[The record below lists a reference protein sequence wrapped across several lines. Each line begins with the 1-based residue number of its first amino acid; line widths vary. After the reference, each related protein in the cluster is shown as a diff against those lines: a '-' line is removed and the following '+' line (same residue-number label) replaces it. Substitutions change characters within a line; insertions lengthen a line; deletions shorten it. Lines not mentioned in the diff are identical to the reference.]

1 LALRI
6 EIRHIDDGTV
16 KSMDE
21 DEERTAEVALDPD
34 PDHCIETVARN
45 EYRRCLDE
53 FFRMDRSNPELETR
67 LETLQRFLEQ
77 ADFRRL
83 RRESEPFIAAGRPV
97 RFLVGLHGERA
108 GGAHGRHPV
117 GKRGIG

>member
-1 LALRI
+1 MALRA

-21 DEERTAEVALDPD
+21 GEERTAEVVLAPD

-45 EYRRCLDE
+45 EYRRCMDE
-53 FFRMDRSNPELETR
+53 FFRSDRSNPELETR
-67 LETLQRFLEQ
+67 IEILQRFLEQ

-83 RRESEPFIAAGRPV
+83 RRGSEPSIAAGRPV
-97 RFLVGLHGERA
+97 RFLIGLHGERA
-108 GGAHGRHPV
+108 RWRIEGEETDGEGQ
-117 GKRGIG
+117 